1 MEKNPVISVVVPVYG
16 IDRYIGICIESILN
30 QTYRNL
36 EVVLV
41 DDGSKDRSSEICD
54 LYASKDL
61 RIKVIHKE
69 NGGLV
74 SARKAGLAA
83 STGSII
89 SCVDGDDWVGPEF
102 IEKMY
107 MSMESAGADMVC
119 AGQTRVLFDQSVR
132 LINAI
137 PAGVYEGER
146 LEKLRSE
153 MLSFGS
159 YYRPGITTY
168 VWNKLFRREILYDVQ
183 MAVDERISIGE
194 DAAVTYPALL
204 KCSRVVVTEH
214 TDYHYRQREDSM
226 LKQTAGFSNELGK
239 LRVLY
244 DYLMSWKDG
253 AMGLP
258 VQSGAHSGNLSAN
271 ETQSVRPDSYGTP
284 AKPRKYGNAALR
296 QSTAGNDSGQ
306 DIHSLSEPAGMAALH
321 LEEQIT
327 DFVLSICIMRSGGRL
342 PEDDYSTYDKAY
354 FGKRVVI
361 CSAGTFGQQ
370 LVNRFR
376 ETGHC
381 KVVGWLDDDY
391 WEYRRCCMNVDPI
404 EHIREMEF
412 DYVLI
417 ASVDTD
423 FSGRMIRRLAEFGV
437 SRRRILTVSV
447 PASEEARRKLIR
459 RFLYGANSHA

>member
-1 MEKNPVISVVVPVYG
+1 MISVVVPVYG

-36 EVVLV
+36 EVILV
-41 DDGSKDRSSEICD
+41 DDGAKDRSPEICD
-54 LYASKDL
+54 LYQSKDP
-61 RIKVIHKE
+61 RIRVVHKE

-89 SCVDGDDWVGPEF
+89 SCVDGDDWIGPTF

-107 MSMESAGADMVC
+107 HSMESAGADMVC
-119 AGQTRVLFDQSVR
+119 AGQTRVLFDQSVQ

-146 LEKLRSE
+146 LEKLWSE
-153 MLSFGS
+153 MISYGT

-168 VWNKLFRREILYDVQ
+168 VWNKLFRREILYDAQ
-183 MAVDERISIGE
+183 MAVDDRISIGE

-204 KCSRVVVTEH
+204 KCKRVVVTEH

-239 LRVLY
+239 LKVLY
-244 DYLMSWKDG
+244 EFLMGWKD
-253 AMGLP
+253 
-258 VQSGAHSGNLSAN
+258 Q
-271 ETQSVRPDSYGTP
+271 
-284 AKPRKYGNAALR
+284 KPGKRADR
-296 QSTAGNDSGQ
+296 MV
-306 DIHSLSEPAGMAALH
+306 SEPLAKERFTALH
-321 LEEQIT
+321 LEKQIT

-354 FGKRVVI
+354 FGKKVVI

-381 KVVGWLDDDY
+381 QVVGWVDDDY

-404 EHIREMEF
+404 EEVRVLDF

-423 FSGRMIRRLAEFGV
+423 FSGRMIRRLAEYGV
-437 SRRRILTVSV
+437 NRRRILTVSV
-447 PASEEARRKLIR
+447 PATDSSRQALVR
-459 RFLYGANSHA
+459 RFLYGGASHA